1 MDTKNFKR
9 LVELSEQSDF
19 FHKERNYIRGYG
31 GTTFDIP
38 QIEKIQAG
46 IRSEICQIIK
56 EL

>member
-19 FHKERNYIRGYG
+19 FRKERNYIRVYG